1 MPKFKVWCHD
11 ERGQDES
18 DARVIDAYGADEAAR
33 EWARRD
39 DSSSAEYSIA
49 SGWDLHV
56 TVRDEQGADAIFLVS
71 GEAIPQYYARPA
83 V

>member
-11 ERGQDES
+11 ERGQEES
-18 DARVIDAYGADEAAR
+18 DARTIEAYGPDEAAR

-39 DSSSAEYSIA
+39 DSSSGQYHIV

-56 TVRDEQGADAIFLVS
+56 TVRDEQGANLIFLVS
-71 GEAIPQYYARPA
+71 GESVPQYFARPA
-83 V
+83 A